1 MATWTVTGG
10 GSTGHNSSAPT
21 VKVYSEIVDF
31 SEFTTAGT
39 DVIQVIELPA
49 NSLVLYAGMDV
60 LTADG
65 SGNSNA
71 LSLGDGADVDR
82 WITASTPGA
91 GIEVTRAQAGDSS
104 LGTTSI
110 GYAYYAAADTIDI
123 VSSVGVTTSAKV
135 RVFAVVAD
143 CDGHGDNED
152 QNVTFAS

>member
-10 GSTGHNSSAPT
+10 GSTGHSANAPT

-39 DVIQVIELPA
+39 DVVEVIELPA

-82 WITASTPGA
+82 WIAASTPTA
-91 GIEVTRAQAGDSS
+91 GIETTRAQAGDSS

-152 QNVTFAS
+152 QNVTFA

>member
-10 GSTGHNSSAPT
+10 GSTGHSANAPT

-31 SEFTTAGT
+31 SEFTTAAT
-39 DVIQVIELPA
+39 DTIEVIELPA
-49 NSLVLYAGMDV
+49 NSLVLYAGLDI

-82 WITASTPGA
+82 WVAASTATA
-91 GIEVTRAQAGDSS
+91 GMETTRARAGDSS

-110 GYAYYAAADTIDI
+110 GYAYYAAADTIDLTNATGTMNC
-123 VSSVGVTTSAKV
+123 VV

-143 CDGHGDNED
+143 CDGHGDNES
-152 QNVTFAS
+152 QNVTFA